1 MEFKIRQ
8 IIIEEE
14 EKKEESKEDRKES
27 KKTKKKRGKKKQIV
41 EEEEGQV
48 RVVKHDEIVN
58 MRNLRINFRENDG
71 RFF

>member
-14 EKKEESKEDRKES
+14 EKKDESKEDRKEG
-27 KKTKKKRGKKKQIV
+27 KKTKKKRGKKKPIV
-41 EEEEGQV
+41 EEAQV
-48 RVVKHDEIVN
+48 RVNKHDEIVN
-58 MRNLRINFRENDG
+58 MRNLRINCRENDG